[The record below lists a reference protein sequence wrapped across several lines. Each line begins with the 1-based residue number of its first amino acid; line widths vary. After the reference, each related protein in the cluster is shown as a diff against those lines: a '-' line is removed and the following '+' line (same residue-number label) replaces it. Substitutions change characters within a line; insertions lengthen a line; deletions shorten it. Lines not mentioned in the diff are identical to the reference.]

1 MRRALFVP
9 LVLLALAGAAGV
21 AGAQTKQNTPP
32 PSPGR
37 DPALNPVAQ
46 EQRILSQVY
55 LGEPAP
61 DFELDSSTGRPV
73 RLAHLKGYWVLLVFS
88 DSRTGLAAMREREP
102 ELRRLGVKPFGLCAD
117 KAHVIRNYAQK
128 EQLPFTLLADVTGE
142 ISQLYGLYDTRASLI
157 RPGFVLIDRQGRVC
171 MAMLG
176 HQLPWEDMLSL
187 VQSSVTGS

>member
-9 LVLLALAGAAGV
+9 LIVLALAAPAS
-21 AGAQTKQNTPP
+21 AQTGKQNP
-32 PSPGR
+32 PSPTPTGAET
-37 DPALNPVAQ
+37 PMSPVAQ
-46 EQRILSQVY
+46 GPHITSQVY

-73 RLAHLKGYWVLLVFS
+73 RLAHLKGYWVLLVFA
-88 DSRTGLAAMREREP
+88 DSRTELAALREREP
-102 ELRRLGVKPFGLCAD
+102 ELRRLGVKPYGMCAD
-117 KAHVIRNYAQK
+117 KAHVIRAYAER

-142 ISQLYGLYDTRASLI
+142 ISQLYGLYDTRASQI
-157 RPGFVLIDRQGRVC
+157 RPGFVLIDRQGRVS

-176 HQLPWEDMLSL
+176 QRLGWGEMLSM